1 MRTGRLFDIL
11 NMPAAV
17 LGVLFVVV
25 VVNVF
30 LYFGY
35 SAKTRTP
42 PPAEP
47 STTIERPER
56 TGPEEVTLPEKTRP
70 ATVPQSTIPTDQSAP
85 ASATASA
92 TSSL

>member
-1 MRTGRLFDIL
+1 
-11 NMPAAV
+11 MPAAV

-47 STTIERPER
+47 STTIEGTGL
-56 TGPEEVTLPEKTRP
+56 TGPEEGTLPAVTRP
-70 ATVPQSTIPTDQSAP
+70 TTTPQGTIPTDQSA
-85 ASATASA
+85 TVSA
-92 TSSL
+92 TSSP

>member
-47 STTIERPER
+47 STTIES
-56 TGPEEVTLPEKTRP
+56 
-70 ATVPQSTIPTDQSAP
+70 QSVQDPKR
-85 ASATASA
+85 
-92 TSSL
+92 

>member
-1 MRTGRLFDIL
+1 MRTGRLFEIL
-11 NMPAAV
+11 NMPAAA

-47 STTIERPER
+47 STTIETPER
-56 TGPEEVTLPEKTRP
+56 TGPEEGTLPEMTRP

-92 TSSL
+92 TSTP

>member
-11 NMPAAV
+11 NMPAAA

-35 SAKTRTP
+35 TAKTRTP

-47 STTIERPER
+47 STTIETPER
-56 TGPEEVTLPEKTRP
+56 TGPEEETLPEVTRP
-70 ATVPQSTIPTDQSAP
+70 STTPQSTIPTDQTTP
-85 ASATASA
+85 ESATANA
-92 TSSL
+92 TSSP

>member
-56 TGPEEVTLPEKTRP
+56 TGPEEVTLPEMTRP
-70 ATVPQSTIPTDQSAP
+70 ATVPQSTIPTDQSA
-85 ASATASA
+85 TASA
-92 TSSL
+92 TSSP

>member
-1 MRTGRLFDIL
+1 
-11 NMPAAV
+11 MPAAV

-35 SAKTRTP
+35 SAKTQTP

-47 STTIERPER
+47 STTINEPGL
-56 TGPEEVTLPEKTRP
+56 TGPEEGTLPAVTGP
-70 ATVPQSTIPTDQSAP
+70 TTTPQGTIPTDQSATP
-85 ASATASA
+85 SA
-92 TSSL
+92 TSSP

>member
-56 TGPEEVTLPEKTRP
+56 TGPEEVTLPEMTRP
-70 ATVPQSTIPTDQSAP
+70 ATVPQSTMPTDQSAP
-85 ASATASA
+85 ARTTASA
-92 TSSL
+92 TSSP

>member
-11 NMPAAV
+11 NMPAAA

-35 SAKTRTP
+35 TAKTRTP
-42 PPAEP
+42 PAAEP
-47 STTIERPER
+47 STTIETPER
-56 TGPEEVTLPEKTRP
+56 TGPEEETLPEVTRP
-70 ATVPQSTIPTDQSAP
+70 STTPQSTIPTDQITP
-85 ASATASA
+85 ESATANA
-92 TSSL
+92 TSSP